1 MSKPVDTLEDLF
13 KWGSRPMADTSL
25 AAFDNQKPKI
35 KDIHIRI
42 MSFVDD
48 AGPYGCTLDEI
59 CVRLKILIQTGSARV
74 RELVQA
80 DELKDSGKRRP
91 TRTGS
96 SARVYVR
103 KEKP

>member
-1 MSKPVDTLEDLF
+1 MSKPVDTIEDLF

-25 AAFDNQKPKI
+25 AAFDAQKPKI

-42 MSFVDD
+42 MSIVDFY
-48 AGPYGCTLDEI
+48 GSHGCTMDEI
-59 CVRLKILIQTGSARV
+59 CIRSKILVQTASARI

-80 DELKDSGKRRP
+80 DILKDSGIRRP

-96 SARVYVR
+96 SARVYIR
-103 KEKP
+103 NPAQ